1 MYLYINIY
9 KKLNMIMKKYKNNSN
24 VQEKNKNNIFL
35 LFLNKQKNK

>member
-24 VQEKNKNNIFL
+24 VYEKNISNIFL

>member
-24 VQEKNKNNIFL
+24 IQEKNKNNIFL